1 MKIAIIGAG
10 AAGCFCA
17 IELKRRMPSAS
28 VDVFEAGPKALA
40 KVAVTGG
47 GRCNLTNSFEGISSL
62 SAAYPRGE
70 KLMKRL
76 FRSFDHNDTV
86 RWFENEGVRLV
97 LQEDHCYFPASQD
110 AMEIVNTLLT
120 GMRRAGVTL
129 HTHRRVSGICPI
141 PSGGY
146 SLAFASAAD
155 FPRSD
160 LAAGASTLRQAQ
172 CPAGSATQAC
182 VIPSAVAELC
192 RTTNSATISA
202 VSNTSV
208 AEPVEAPTPVEAP
221 APVVQ
226 HISPTIEAPTVRD
239 YAFDIV
245 VVTTGG
251 SPKLSGLGML
261 DGLGLE
267 IVPPV
272 PSLFT
277 FNLPG
282 SPVRELMGTVVEN
295 ASASLSG
302 TKFKASG
309 PLLIT
314 HWGMSGPAILKLSS
328 YAARYLADNEYTATL
343 SVNWFG
349 EQSEQSVRETLA
361 GMSSANKQKLIINT
375 HPSFLPSRLW
385 TYLILKCG
393 IREDSRWAELGSKGM
408 NRLVNTLINDEY
420 QIRGKSRFKEEFVTC
435 GGVALSNINPS
446 TLECKHRP
454 GLYFAGEVLDVDA
467 ITGGFN
473 LQAAWTMAHTVATSI
488 T

>member
-1 MKIAIIGAG
+1 MKVAIVGAG

-28 VDVFEAGPKALA
+28 VEVFEAGTTALA
-40 KVAVTGG
+40 KVAITGG

-62 SAAYPRGE
+62 SAAYPRGD

-76 FRSFDHNDTV
+76 FRSFDQRSTWQ
-86 RWFENEGVRLV
+86 WFENEGVKLV
-97 LQEDHCYFPASQD
+97 LQEDHCVFPASQD
-110 AMEIVNTLLT
+110 AMEIVNTLLAR
-120 GMRRAGVTL
+120 MRQAGVTL
-129 HTHRRVSGICPI
+129 HTKRKVTGIFPR
-141 PSGGY
+141 PEGGY
-146 SLAFASAAD
+146 TISVAELSKVQ
-155 FPRSD
+155 S
-160 LAAGASTLRQAQ
+160 LRQAQ
-172 CPAGSATQAC
+172 RPDSLAPES
-182 VIPSAVAELC
+182 I
-192 RTTNSATISA
+192 IS
-202 VSNTSV
+202 VP
-208 AEPVEAPTPVEAP
+208 EPVEGPILQKSQRLDKHNCLA
-221 APVVQ
+221 
-226 HISPTIEAPTVRD
+226 
-239 YAFDIV
+239 DIV

-261 DGLGLE
+261 DGLDLE

-295 ASASLSG
+295 ASASLVG

-328 YAARYLADNEYTATL
+328 YAARYLAENEYSATL

-349 EQSEQSVRETLA
+349 DAGEQDVRDRITAL
-361 GMSSANKQKLIINT
+361 SKDSPQKQILNT
-375 HPSFLPSRLW
+375 HPSELPSRLW
-385 TYLILKCG
+385 NYLISKCG
-393 IREDSRWAELGSKGM
+393 IREDARWAELGSKGM

-435 GGVALSNINPS
+435 GGVALSNINLN
-446 TLECKHRP
+446 TLESKNHP
-454 GLYFAGEVLDVDA
+454 SLYFAGEVLDVDA

-473 LQAAWTMAHTVATSI
+473 LQAAWSMGYTVARSI
-488 T
+488 TLHQES

>member
-1 MKIAIIGAG
+1 
-10 AAGCFCA
+10 
-17 IELKRRMPSAS
+17 
-28 VDVFEAGPKALA
+28 
-40 KVAVTGG
+40 
-47 GRCNLTNSFEGISSL
+47 
-62 SAAYPRGE
+62 
-70 KLMKRL
+70 MKRL

-97 LQEDHCYFPASQD
+97 LQEDHCYFPVSQD
-110 AMEIVNTLLT
+110 AMEIVNTLLS
-120 GMRRAGVTL
+120 GMRRAGVVL
-129 HTHRRVSGICPI
+129 HTRRRVSGICPLL
-141 PSGGY
+141 SGGY
-146 SLAFASAAD
+146 SLTFESKSEA
-155 FPRSD
+155 
-160 LAAGASTLRQAQ
+160 LAAGAST
-172 CPAGSATQAC
+172 GSATQVFVA
-182 VIPSAVAELC
+182 PS
-192 RTTNSATISA
+192 T
-202 VSNTSV
+202 V
-208 AEPVEAPTPVEAP
+208 AEPVEAT
-221 APVVQ
+221 APVVR
-226 HISPTIEAPTVRD
+226 PTLEAPTMRD
-239 YAFDIV
+239 DAFDIV

-277 FNLPG
+277 FNLPV

-309 PLLIT
+309 PILIT

-328 YAARYLADNEYTATL
+328 YAARYLADNEYSATL

-361 GMSSANKQKLIINT
+361 RMSSANQQKFIINT
-375 HPSFLPSRLW
+375 HPSELPSRLW

-408 NRLVNTLINDEY
+408 NRLVNTLTNDEY

-446 TLECKHRP
+446 TLECKHLP

-473 LQAAWTMAHTVATSI
+473 LQAAWTMAHVVAISVSGRVDGRI
-488 T
+488 

>member
-1 MKIAIIGAG
+1 MKVAIVGAG

-17 IELKRRMPSAS
+17 VELKRRMPSAS
-28 VDVFEAGPKALA
+28 VEVFEAGTTALA
-40 KVAVTGG
+40 KVAITGG

-62 SAAYPRGE
+62 SAAYPRGD

-76 FRSFDHNDTV
+76 FRSFDQRSTWQ
-86 RWFENEGVRLV
+86 WFENEGVKLV
-97 LQEDHCYFPASQD
+97 LQEDHCVFPASQD
-110 AMEIVNTLLT
+110 AMEIVNTLQAR
-120 GMRRAGVTL
+120 MRQAGVVL
-129 HTHRRVSGICPI
+129 HIRHKVSGINPC
-141 PSGGY
+141 SDGGY
-146 SLAFASAAD
+146 ELSIEDAECIG
-155 FPRSD
+155 RS
-160 LAAGASTLRQAQ
+160 LRQAQ
-172 CPAGSATQAC
+172 RPDSLAPES
-182 VIPSAVAELC
+182 I
-192 RTTNSATISA
+192 IS
-202 VSNTSV
+202 VP
-208 AEPVEAPTPVEAP
+208 EPVEGPILQKSQRLDKHNCLA
-221 APVVQ
+221 
-226 HISPTIEAPTVRD
+226 
-239 YAFDIV
+239 DIV

-261 DGLGLE
+261 DGLDLE

-295 ASASLSG
+295 ASASLVG

-328 YAARYLADNEYTATL
+328 YAARYLAENEYSATL

-349 EQSEQSVRETLA
+349 DAGEQDVRDRITAL
-361 GMSSANKQKLIINT
+361 SKDSPQKQILNT
-375 HPSFLPSRLW
+375 HPSELPSRLW
-385 TYLILKCG
+385 NYLISKCG
-393 IREDSRWAELGSKGM
+393 IREDTRWAELGSKGM

-435 GGVALSNINPS
+435 GGVALSNINLN
-446 TLECKHRP
+446 TLESKNHP
-454 GLYFAGEVLDVDA
+454 GLYFAGEILDVDA

-473 LQAAWTMAHTVATSI
+473 LQAAWSMGYTVARSI
-488 T
+488 TLHQES

>member
-1 MKIAIIGAG
+1 
-10 AAGCFCA
+10 
-17 IELKRRMPSAS
+17 MPSAS

-76 FRSFDHNDTV
+76 FRSFNHNDTV

-97 LQEDHCYFPASQD
+97 LQEDHCYFPVSQD

-120 GMRRAGVTL
+120 GMRRAGVAL
-129 HTHRRVSGICPI
+129 HTHRRVSGICPL

-155 FPRSD
+155 VPRSD
-160 LAAGASTLRQAQ
+160 LAAGASTLRQTQ
-172 CPAGSATQAC
+172 CPAGSATQVC
-182 VIPSAVAELC
+182 VTHSTVAELC

-208 AEPVEAPTPVEAP
+208 AEPVEATEV
-221 APVVQ
+221 
-226 HISPTIEAPTVRD
+226 SNSS
-239 YAFDIV
+239 FDIV

-261 DGLGLE
+261 SGLGLE

-328 YAARYLADNEYTATL
+328 YLARYLADNEYTATL

-349 EQSEQSVRETLA
+349 EHSEQSVRETLA

-408 NRLVNTLINDEY
+408 NRLVNTLTNDEY

-446 TLECKHRP
+446 TLECKHLP

-473 LQAAWTMAHTVATSI
+473 LQAAWTMAHAVAISVSGRVDGRI
-488 T
+488 

>member
-1 MKIAIIGAG
+1 MKVAIVGAG

-17 IELKRRMPSAS
+17 VELKRRMPSAS
-28 VDVFEAGPKALA
+28 VEVFEAGAKALA
-40 KVAVTGG
+40 KVAITGG

-62 SAAYPRGE
+62 SIAYPRGD

-76 FRSFDHNDTV
+76 FRSFDQRST
-86 RWFENEGVRLV
+86 RQWFENEGVKLV
-97 LQEDHCYFPASQD
+97 LQEDHCVFPTSQD
-110 AMEIVNTLLT
+110 AMEIVNTLQAR
-120 GMRRAGVTL
+120 MRQAGVTL
-129 HTHRRVSGICPI
+129 HTKRKVTGIFPR
-141 PSGGY
+141 PEGGY
-146 SLAFASAAD
+146 TISVAELSKVQ
-155 FPRSD
+155 S
-160 LAAGASTLRQAQ
+160 LRQAQ
-172 CPAGSATQAC
+172 RPDSLAPES
-182 VIPSAVAELC
+182 I
-192 RTTNSATISA
+192 ISA
-202 VSNTSV
+202 P
-208 AEPVEAPTPVEAP
+208 EPVEGPILQKSQRLDKHNCLA
-221 APVVQ
+221 
-226 HISPTIEAPTVRD
+226 
-239 YAFDIV
+239 DIV

-261 DGLGLE
+261 DGLDLE

-295 ASASLSG
+295 ASASLVG

-328 YAARYLADNEYTATL
+328 YAARYLAENEYSATL

-349 EQSEQSVRETLA
+349 DAGEQDVRDRITAL
-361 GMSSANKQKLIINT
+361 SKDSPQKQILNT
-375 HPSFLPSRLW
+375 HPSELPSRLW
-385 TYLILKCG
+385 NYLISKCG
-393 IREDSRWAELGSKGM
+393 IREDARWAELGSKGM

-435 GGVALSNINPS
+435 GGVALSNINLN
-446 TLECKHRP
+446 TLESKNHP

-473 LQAAWTMAHTVATSI
+473 LQAAWSMGYTVARSI
-488 T
+488 TLHQES

>member
-1 MKIAIIGAG
+1 MKVAIVGAG

-17 IELKRRMPSAS
+17 IELKRRMSSAS
-28 VDVFEAGPKALA
+28 VDVFEAGAKALA
-40 KVAVTGG
+40 KVAITGG

-62 SAAYPRGE
+62 SAAYPRGD

-76 FRSFDHNDTV
+76 FRSFDQRSTWQ
-86 RWFENEGVRLV
+86 WFENEGVKLV
-97 LQEDHCYFPASQD
+97 LQEDHCVFPASQD
-110 AMEIVNTLLT
+110 AMEIVNTLLAR
-120 GMRRAGVTL
+120 MRQAGVTL
-129 HTHRRVSGICPI
+129 HTKRKVTGIFPR
-141 PSGGY
+141 PEGGY
-146 SLAFASAAD
+146 TISVAELSKVQ
-155 FPRSD
+155 S
-160 LAAGASTLRQAQ
+160 LRQAQ
-172 CPAGSATQAC
+172 RPDSLAPES
-182 VIPSAVAELC
+182 I
-192 RTTNSATISA
+192 IS
-202 VSNTSV
+202 VP
-208 AEPVEAPTPVEAP
+208 EPVEGPILQKSQRLDKHNCLA
-221 APVVQ
+221 
-226 HISPTIEAPTVRD
+226 
-239 YAFDIV
+239 DIV

-261 DGLGLE
+261 DGLDLE

-295 ASASLSG
+295 ASASLVG

-328 YAARYLADNEYTATL
+328 YAARYLAENEYSATL

-349 EQSEQSVRETLA
+349 DAGEQDVRDRITAL
-361 GMSSANKQKLIINT
+361 SKDSPQKQILNT
-375 HPSFLPSRLW
+375 HPSELPSRLW
-385 TYLILKCG
+385 NYLISKCG
-393 IREDSRWAELGSKGM
+393 IREDARWAELGSKGM

-435 GGVALSNINPS
+435 GGVALSNINLN
-446 TLECKHRP
+446 TLESKNHP

-473 LQAAWTMAHTVATSI
+473 LQAAWSMGYTVARSI
-488 T
+488 AVL

>member
-17 IELKRRMPSAS
+17 VELKRRIPSAS
-28 VDVFEAGPKALA
+28 VEVFEAGAKALA
-40 KVAVTGG
+40 KVAITGG

-62 SAAYPRGE
+62 SAAYPRGD

-76 FRSFDHNDTV
+76 FRTFDQKSAW
-86 RWFENEGVRLV
+86 RWFENEGVKLV
-97 LQEDHCYFPASQD
+97 LQEDHCVFPASQD
-110 AMEIVNTLLT
+110 AMEIVNTLLAR
-120 GMRRAGVTL
+120 MRQAGVTL
-129 HTHRRVSGICPI
+129 HTKRKVTGIFPR
-141 PSGGY
+141 PDGGY
-146 SLAFASAAD
+146 TLSVPELSKVQSLRHAQL
-155 FPRSD
+155 PR
-160 LAAGASTLRQAQ
+160 
-172 CPAGSATQAC
+172 GS
-182 VIPSAVAELC
+182 VP
-192 RTTNSATISA
+192 
-202 VSNTSV
+202 
-208 AEPVEAPTPVEAP
+208 EPVEGPILQKSQRLDKHNCLA
-221 APVVQ
+221 
-226 HISPTIEAPTVRD
+226 
-239 YAFDIV
+239 DIV

-261 DGLGLE
+261 DGLDLE

-295 ASASLSG
+295 ASASLVG

-328 YAARYLADNEYTATL
+328 YAARYLAENEYSATL

-349 EQSEQSVRETLA
+349 DAGEQDVRDRITAL
-361 GMSSANKQKLIINT
+361 SKDSPQKQILNT
-375 HPSFLPSRLW
+375 HPSELPSRLW
-385 TYLILKCG
+385 NYLISKCG
-393 IREDSRWAELGSKGM
+393 IREDARWAELGSKGM

-435 GGVALSNINPS
+435 GGVALSNINLN
-446 TLECKHRP
+446 TLESKTHP

-473 LQAAWTMAHTVATSI
+473 LQAAWSMGYTVARSI
-488 T
+488 TLHQES